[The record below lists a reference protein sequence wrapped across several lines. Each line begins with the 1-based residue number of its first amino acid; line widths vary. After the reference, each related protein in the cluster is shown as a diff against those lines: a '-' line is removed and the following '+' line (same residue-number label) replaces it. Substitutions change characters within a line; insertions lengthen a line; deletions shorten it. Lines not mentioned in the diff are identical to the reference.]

1 MPSSDEQ
8 WVRSQF
14 EAAKV
19 KVAPGKAVLAL
30 LKTWESLDLNEK
42 QAKEAVDIFAKVALN
57 HALVEPQKKDEKW
70 EPLRPGFISVG
81 DEVRV
86 VSDAFDGELGRLHN
100 GRRGKVVAVRYGD
113 VIFKSTD
120 GKNPVLD
127 GVHYS
132 PYKLEKLILQ

>member
-1 MPSSDEQ
+1 MPHSDEQ

-30 LKTWESLDLNEK
+30 LKTWEGLDLNEK
-42 QAKEAVDIFAKVALN
+42 QAKEAVDIFSKVALN

-70 EPLRPGFISVG
+70 EPLRPGFIAVG

-86 VSDAFDGELGRLHN
+86 MHDAFDGDLGRLHN
-100 GRRGKVVAVRYGD
+100 GRRGKVVGVRYGD
-113 VIFKSTD
+113 VIFKATD
-120 GKNPVLD
+120 GKNPPLD
-127 GVHYS
+127 GAHYS
-132 PYKLEKLILQ
+132 PYKLEKLVLS

>member
-1 MPSSDEQ
+1 MPSIDEQ

-14 EAAKV
+14 EAAKI

-30 LKTWESLDLNEK
+30 LKAWEELDLSEK
-42 QAKEAVDIFAKVALN
+42 HAKEAIEIFSKVSLN
-57 HALVEPQKKDEKW
+57 YALVEPPAKNEVW
-70 EPLRPGFISVG
+70 EPLRPGFITVG

-86 VSDAFDGELGRLHN
+86 VHDAYDGDLGRVHN

-120 GKNPVLD
+120 GKSPVLD
-127 GVHYS
+127 GAHYT
-132 PYKLEKLILQ
+132 PYKLEKLVSP

>member
-1 MPSSDEQ
+1 MPNIDEQ

-19 KVAPGKAVLAL
+19 KVASGKAVLEL
-30 LKTWESLDLNEK
+30 LKTWEGIDLSEK
-42 QAKEAVDIFAKVALN
+42 QAKEAVEIFSKVALN
-57 HALVEPQKKDEKW
+57 YALIEPPVKNEKW
-70 EPLRPGFISVG
+70 EPLRPGFITVG

-86 VSDAFDGELGRLHN
+86 MHDAYEGDLGRVHN

-127 GVHYS
+127 GAHYT
-132 PYKLEKLILQ
+132 PYKLEKLVS

>member
-1 MPSSDEQ
+1 MPSIDEQ

-30 LKTWESLDLNEK
+30 LKTWEGLDLNEK
-42 QAKEAVDIFAKVALN
+42 QAKEAVEIFSKVALN
-57 HALVEPQKKDEKW
+57 YALVAPSAKDEAW
-70 EPLRPGFISVG
+70 EPLRPGFITVG

-100 GRRGKVVAVRYGD
+100 GRRGRVVAVRYGD

-120 GKNPVLD
+120 GKNPVIE
-127 GVHYS
+127 GAHYS
-132 PYKLEKLILQ
+132 PYKLEKLVLK